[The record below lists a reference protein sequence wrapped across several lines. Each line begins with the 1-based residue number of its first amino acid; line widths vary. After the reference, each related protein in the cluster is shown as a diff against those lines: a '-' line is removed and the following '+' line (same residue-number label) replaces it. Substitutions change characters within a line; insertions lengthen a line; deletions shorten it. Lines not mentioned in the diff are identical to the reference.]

1 MNGLLMPRSVD
12 AANIEVIMREQESRF
27 IDNLSI
33 LLEDIGES
41 RMAGRVFAALLLA
54 DSSKT
59 SSAELANTLGI
70 SNGSVSMATR
80 SLLAHGLIER
90 VGMPGDRQ
98 AYFRIN
104 ADADAVAQFII
115 ERVKQMRKI
124 DELLG
129 RAEVL
134 AKDKGPS
141 VLERFERLREV
152 FEYFQRE
159 LELILVRWEEHKR
172 KGG

>member
-1 MNGLLMPRSVD
+1 MN
-12 AANIEVIMREQESRF
+12 EQESRF

-33 LLEDIGES
+33 LLEDMGES

-59 SSAELANTLGI
+59 SFAELANALGI

-90 VGMPGDRQ
+90 VGMPGERR

-104 ADADAVAQFII
+104 TVTG
-115 ERVKQMRKI
+115 
-124 DELLG
+124 LT
-129 RAEVL
+129 
-134 AKDKGPS
+134 
-141 VLERFERLREV
+141 
-152 FEYFQRE
+152 
-159 LELILVRWEEHKR
+159 
-172 KGG
+172 

>member
-1 MNGLLMPRSVD
+1 MN
-12 AANIEVIMREQESRF
+12 EQESRF

-33 LLEDIGES
+33 LLEDMGES

-59 SSAELANTLGI
+59 SSAELAKTLGI

-90 VGMPGDRQ
+90 VGMPGERR

-124 DELLG
+124 DELLD
-129 RAEVL
+129 RAKVL
-134 AKDKGPS
+134 VQDKGPI
-141 VLERFERLREV
+141 VLERFEGIRQV

-172 KGG
+172 KDG

>member
-1 MNGLLMPRSVD
+1 MN
-12 AANIEVIMREQESRF
+12 EQESRF
-27 IDNLSI
+27 IDNLSV
-33 LLEDIGES
+33 LLEGMGES
-41 RMAGRVFAALLLA
+41 RMAGRVFAVLLLA

-59 SSAELANTLGI
+59 SSAELVKTLGI

-80 SLLAHGLIER
+80 SLLARGLIER
-90 VGMPGDRQ
+90 VGMPGERR

-115 ERVKQMRKI
+115 ERVEQMRKV
-124 DELLG
+124 DELLD
-129 RAEVL
+129 RAKVL
-134 AKDKGPS
+134 VKDKGPS
-141 VLERFERLREV
+141 VLERFEGLREV